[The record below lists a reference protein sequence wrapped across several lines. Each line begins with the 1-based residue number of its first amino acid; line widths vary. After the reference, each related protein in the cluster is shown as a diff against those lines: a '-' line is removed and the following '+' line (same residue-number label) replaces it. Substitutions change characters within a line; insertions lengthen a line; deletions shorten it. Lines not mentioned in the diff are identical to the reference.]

1 MQAQATIRKGYVAGE
16 FLTRTWRVSG
26 EVEVQ
31 GQPLL
36 DQLNDHLAQFLQVER
51 MFISPLSDPAQLAG
65 NYTSGNIRK
74 DNLAVVALKQ
84 LQAGLP
90 HREGQY
96 MGRDHVDRPVA
107 IVVYGIEVR
116 GVIRLHPSVNVS
128 HFIRTT
134 PEHFIPVF
142 NATARLVAQ
151 PEIVFT
157 GGAILLNRGQME
169 WFCLLEE

>member
-1 MQAQATIRKGYVAGE
+1 MQSQASIRKGYVSGE

-26 EVEVQ
+26 EVEIQ
-31 GQPLL
+31 SQTLL
-36 DQLNDHLAQFLQVER
+36 DQLNDHLALFLQVER
-51 MFISPLSDPAQLAG
+51 MYISPLSDPTRLAG
-65 NYTSGNIRK
+65 NYAAGHIRK
-74 DNLAVVALKQ
+74 DNLALVALTQ
-84 LQAGLP
+84 LQYGLP
-90 HREGQY
+90 HRQGQY
-96 MGRDHVDRPVA
+96 MGRDHVDRPLV

-134 PEHFIPVF
+134 PEHFIPIF
-142 NATARLVAQ
+142 NATATLIAH

-157 GGAILLNRGQME
+157 GGAILLNRGQVE

>member
-1 MQAQATIRKGYVAGE
+1 MQSQATVRKGYVAGE

-26 EVEVQ
+26 EVEIQ
-31 GQPLL
+31 SHTLL
-36 DQLNDHLAQFLQVER
+36 DQLNDHLALFLQVER
-51 MFISPLSDPAQLAG
+51 IFISPLSDPAQLAG
-65 NYTSGNIRK
+65 NYAAGNIRK
-74 DNLAVVALKQ
+74 DNLAVVALRQ

-96 MGRDHVDRPVA
+96 MGRDHVDRPLV

-116 GVIRLHPSVNVS
+116 GVIRLHSSVNVS

-142 NATARLVAQ
+142 NATATIIAH

-157 GGAILLNRGQME
+157 GGAILLNRGQIE
-169 WFCLLEE
+169 WFCLPEE

>member
-1 MQAQATIRKGYVAGE
+1 
-16 FLTRTWRVSG
+16 
-26 EVEVQ
+26 
-31 GQPLL
+31 
-36 DQLNDHLAQFLQVER
+36 
-51 MFISPLSDPAQLAG
+51 
-65 NYTSGNIRK
+65 
-74 DNLAVVALKQ
+74 
-84 LQAGLP
+84 
-90 HREGQY
+90 